1 MIKWA
6 IMSRVQMIVHSLYSF
21 FNKKKGLKEPQ
32 MRNRCRCDGPE
43 IERVWGRQGGMDG
56 VREKFDDRD
65 LKHLKTDFMSVI
77 KIIYLA
83 LFSYVF

>member
-1 MIKWA
+1 
-6 IMSRVQMIVHSLYSF
+6 
-21 FNKKKGLKEPQ
+21 
-32 MRNRCRCDGPE
+32 MRNRCRSDGTE
-43 IERVWGRQGGMDG
+43 IEREWEKQGGMDG